1 MSHDPEVIHVTG
13 LNGHGA
19 EEYSISAE
27 LLDAAVQEIQAL
39 VEQRDRARRLAAHL
53 EEVCAMRTAVLRAL
67 VEWHDAPAPPNTIAN
82 RLAPIGP
89 KAVVDWARA
98 QLSEIP

>member
-13 LNGHGA
+13 LNGRGA
-19 EEYSISAE
+19 EEYQISTE

-53 EEVCAMRTAVLRAL
+53 EEVVAMRTAVLAAL
-67 VEWHDAPAPPNTIAN
+67 VEWRADDNSHALPGI
-82 RLAPIGP
+82 I
-89 KAVVDWARA
+89 DWARA
-98 QLSEIP
+98 QLSEVP